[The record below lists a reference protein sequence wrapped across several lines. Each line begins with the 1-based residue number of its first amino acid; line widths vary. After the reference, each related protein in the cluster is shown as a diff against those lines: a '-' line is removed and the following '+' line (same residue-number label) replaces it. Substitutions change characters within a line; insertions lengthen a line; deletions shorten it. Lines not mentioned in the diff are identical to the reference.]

1 MTDSFHDQGFIVTGA
16 ASGMGLAT
24 ARRLRQRGARLAL
37 WDRSAEAVR
46 QAAAELDGLACPVDV
61 SDPAQVQ
68 EAASAS
74 LTHLGRLDGVIHAAG
89 ILHAGEF
96 SQVDL
101 AEHLRVMQVNLLGT
115 VTVAYALLPHLRQ
128 TAGSL
133 VMIASVSA
141 FAGSPEY
148 ATYGASKAGVLS
160 FAEALR
166 VEERQG
172 RVHIGVVFP
181 LFVATPM
188 LAGYNGQTRLI
199 RSRSIFFDTQPP
211 EAIAPFILNGIA
223 RRQFMIFPGWRTRLL
238 FWMSR
243 YAQAAVYPITVMTYR
258 QGGG

>member
-1 MTDSFHDQGFIVTGA
+1 MTDPFRDQGFIVTGA

-24 ARRLRQRGARLAL
+24 SRLLRQRGARLAL
-37 WDRSAEAVR
+37 WDRSADALT
-46 QAAAELDGLACPVDV
+46 QAAAELDALACPVEI
-61 SDPAQVQ
+61 SDPAQVEQ
-68 EAASAS
+68 SASAS
-74 LTHLGRLDGVIHAAG
+74 LAHLGRLNGVVHAAG
-89 ILHAGEF
+89 ILRAGEF

-115 VTVAYALLPHLRQ
+115 VTAAYALLPYLRQ

-141 FAGSPEY
+141 FSGSPEY
-148 ATYGASKAGVLS
+148 ATYGAAKAGVLS

-166 VEERQG
+166 IEERRS

-188 LAGYNGQTRLI
+188 LSGYNGQTRMI

-223 RRQFMIFPGWRTRLL
+223 RQQFMIFPGWRTRLL
-238 FWMSR
+238 FLMSR
-243 YAQAAVYPITVMTYR
+243 YTQAAVYPITLMTYR

>member
-1 MTDSFHDQGFIVTGA
+1 MTDRFHDRGYIVTGA

-24 ARRLRQRGARLAL
+24 ARLLRQRGARLAL
-37 WDRSAEAVR
+37 WDRSTDAVK
-46 QAAAELDGLACPVDV
+46 QAATELDGLACPVDV

-68 EAASAS
+68 EAASRS
-74 LTHLGRLDGVIHAAG
+74 LSHLGRLDGVVHAAG

-115 VTVAYALLPHLRQ
+115 VTTAYALLPHLRQ

-166 VEERQG
+166 IEERH

-211 EAIAPFILNGIA
+211 EAIAPAILNGIA

-238 FWMSR
+238 FLMSR
-243 YAQAAVYPITVMTYR
+243 YTQAVIYPITVMTYR